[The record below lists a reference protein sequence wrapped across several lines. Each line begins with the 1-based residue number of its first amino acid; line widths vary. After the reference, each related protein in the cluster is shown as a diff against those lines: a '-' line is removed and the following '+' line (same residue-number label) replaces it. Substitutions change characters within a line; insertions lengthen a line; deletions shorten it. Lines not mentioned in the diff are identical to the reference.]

1 LADKFNDI
9 HEMKYASAKK
19 EPLGKS
25 FSRQYDWPAT
35 AEKGAIN
42 FGVPTRGLENAKEIL
57 YPLGGSRISDD
68 PTITAMYRNTHG
80 NFAPG
85 EQKVRDYNWQFD
97 PKEHAFGYGEKRMP
111 NGAAN
116 AVHHER
122 MDEAY
127 PKTIIV

>member
-1 LADKFNDI
+1 
-9 HEMKYASAKK
+9 MKYASAKK

-25 FSRQYDWPAT
+25 FSRKYDWPAT

-57 YPLGGSRISDD
+57 YPLGGSRISED
-68 PTITAMYRNTHG
+68 PTISAMYRNTHG